1 MNTDKIADLLTR
13 IRNAIMAGHRFVEVP
28 SSKLKVA
35 IVKVLKE
42 NGFILNYK
50 VVENKPQ
57 DILKIALRYHPQTKA
72 SAINALVR
80 VSTPG
85 LRKYSSVQ
93 DLPRILNGMG
103 IAILSTPKGVIS
115 DKQAKTLNVGGEV
128 LCYVY

>member
-28 SSKLKVA
+28 SSNLKVA

-57 DILKIALRYHPQTKA
+57 NILKIALRYHPQTKV

-85 LRKYSSVQ
+85 LRKYSSVE

-103 IAILSTPKGVIS
+103 IVILSTPKGIIS
-115 DKQAKTLNVGGEV
+115 DKQARELNVGGEV

>member
-13 IRNAIMAGHRFVEVP
+13 IRNAIMARHRFVEVP
-28 SSKLKVA
+28 SSNLKVA

-57 DILKIALRYHPQTKA
+57 NILKIALRYHPQTKVP
-72 SAINALVR
+72 AINALVR

-85 LRKYSSVQ
+85 LRKYSSVEN
-93 DLPRILNGMG
+93 LPRILNGMG
-103 IAILSTPKGVIS
+103 IVILSTPKGIIS
-115 DKQAKTLNVGGEV
+115 DKQARELNVGGEV

>member
-13 IRNAIMAGHRFVEVP
+13 IRNAVMAGHRFVEVP
-28 SSKLKVA
+28 SSKLKVG

-57 DILKIALRYHPQTKA
+57 NILKIALRYHPQTKVP
-72 SAINALVR
+72 AIRALVR

-85 LRKYSSVQ
+85 LRKYSSVE

-103 IAILSTPKGVIS
+103 IVILSTPKGIIS
-115 DKQAKTLNVGGEV
+115 DKQARELNVGGEV

>member
-1 MNTDKIADLLTR
+1 MSTDKIADLLTR
-13 IRNAIMAGHRFVEVP
+13 IRNAVMAGHRFVEVP

-42 NGFILNYK
+42 NGYILNYK

-57 DILKIALRYHPQTKA
+57 NILKIALRYHPQTKVP
-72 SAINALVR
+72 AIHAIVR
-80 VSTPG
+80 VSKPG
-85 LRKYSSVQ
+85 LRKYSSVK

-103 IAILSTPKGVIS
+103 IAILSTPKGIIT
-115 DKQAKTLNVGGEV
+115 DKQARELNVGGEV